1 MCQSPYLYLLTSR
14 CTHLDVDPVKVE
26 PSLREILHLLPEELV
41 RLELVMVML
50 SLRHCGRMVKLL
62 KSGKD
67 CAIRQDAGRSMSAGE
82 RKESKG
88 RTGRADEAGQDPSK
102 PRPGPAL

>member
-50 SLRHCGRMVKLL
+50 SLRHCGRNGQVVEVWQGL
-62 KSGKD
+62 
-67 CAIRQDAGRSMSAGE
+67 CYQAGCWEVNVSWRAEGE
-82 RKESKG
+82 QR
-88 RTGRADEAGQDPSK
+88 
-102 PRPGPAL
+102 